1 MNMPQSA
8 KYALGV
14 AAAAALLAG
23 CSSGATSSFAPAAGG
38 SAAGAAKFVH
48 NGHQLSTSVLSPKAA
63 ARLAG
68 KIQVSNLQVKPLE
81 KVAAGTPEIFISDA
95 YAEQVYVFKTTGAYI
110 GTLPQPT
117 EGFSEPQGLCSDSK
131 GNVFVSNTSNS
142 TIDEYTGGKFKAAL
156 SDPGYYPV
164 SCSVD
169 PKTNTLAAGNIIS
182 TSGGQGGI
190 ALFANESGS
199 ATQKTDPNMY
209 EVYFTGYYAKTGNLY
224 YSGDNID
231 FYPAVSSYTN
241 KGKFKL
247 ITLKGATLGF
257 AGTVQYSGATTSL
270 AVGDQD
276 TFYGPTFY
284 HVKGNGNVTGQTVL
298 TCSSGFCDIVQ
309 AWIHGKT
316 IIGPDASSVSASIF
330 PWPAGGNASK
340 TLSGASF
347 EQPIGS
353 TQAKG

>member
-1 MNMPQSA
+1 MPQSA

-48 NGHQLSTSVLSPKAA
+48 NGHVLSTSVLSPKAQ

-68 KIQVSNLQVKPLE
+68 QIKVSNLQVKPLS
-81 KVAAGTPEIFISDA
+81 KVAKGTQEIFISDA
-95 YAEQVYVFKTTGAYI
+95 YADQVYVFTSAGSYV

-117 EGFSEPQGLCSDSK
+117 EGFSEPQGLCSDTK
-131 GNVFVSNTSNS
+131 GNLFVSNTANS
-142 TIDEYTGGKFKAAL
+142 TVDQYAGGKFKAAL

-164 SCSVD
+164 SCAVD
-169 PKTNTLAAGNIIS
+169 PKTNTLAVGNIIS

-190 ALFANESGS
+190 TLYANETGTG
-199 ATQKTDPNMY
+199 TQKTDPNMY

-231 FYPAVSSYTN
+231 FYPALSSYSN

-247 ITLKGATLGF
+247 VTLKGATLGF
-257 AGTVQYSGATTSL
+257 AGTVTYSTATKSL

-276 TFYGPTFY
+276 TFSSPTFY
-284 HVKGNGNVTGQTVL
+284 HVKGNGNVTGQTV
-298 TCSSGFCDIVQ
+298 TNCPSGDCDIVQ
-309 AWIHGKT
+309 ATVHGKT
-316 IIGPDASSVSASIF
+316 LIGADAAAITAEIF
-330 PWPAGGNASK
+330 PWPAGGNATK
-340 TLSGASF
+340 TLTGASF
-347 EQPIGS
+347 EQPLG
-353 TQAKG
+353 TAEAKS